1 MTRPTPID
9 LNSIEYNQGLC
20 YYPFMTKL
28 DRRNES
34 CNTLD
39 DPSSRICVA
48 SKTDDINL
56 NVFNM
61 TTRINGPKTLT
72 KHISCSCKCKF
83 YGRKC
88 NSNQKWSN
96 DKC

>member
-1 MTRPTPID
+1 M
-9 LNSIEYNQGLC
+9 
-20 YYPFMTKL
+20 KV
-28 DRRNES
+28 
-34 CNTLD
+34 
-39 DPSSRICVA
+39 DPSSRVCVA

-56 NVFNM
+56 NVFDM
-61 TTRINGPKTLT
+61 ITRINGSKTLT